1 MVYKKKHYFFQCYY
15 CRAHTY
21 SDRRIKR
28 RKCLKC
34 GRYISFEKV
43 KKTELNINPTEA
55 PKILKYLKLYGKFP
69 TKDDKN

>member
-1 MVYKKKHYFFQCYY
+1 MSFKRTHYFWQCYH
-15 CRAHTY
+15 CSAWTY

-34 GRYISFEKV
+34 GRFITFDKV

-55 PKILKYLKLYGKFP
+55 PTILKYLKLYGKFP
-69 TKDDKN
+69 IKDDKN